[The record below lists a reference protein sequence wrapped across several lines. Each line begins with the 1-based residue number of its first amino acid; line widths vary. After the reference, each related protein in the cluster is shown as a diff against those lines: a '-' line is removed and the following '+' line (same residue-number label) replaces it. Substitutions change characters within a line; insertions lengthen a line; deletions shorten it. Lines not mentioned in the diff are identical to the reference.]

1 MASNNSHGYKIL
13 SDDEIA
19 EMEEG
24 TSTCIEGIHE
34 CNQGNTAEN
43 LLMCQVAY
51 TYCEQLYMDPL
62 EDRNISYYD
71 ITKPVSARW
80 CLNFNTLLTAHSHL
94 SIWTKSYF
102 QCIGPDCIDGTAL
115 TNFLNL
121 NLTKEAL
128 HVPTEAK
135 WKDCRSRVNLS
146 FSTDKAKSVTP
157 FVIELLHNSIPVL
170 IYAGDLDYI
179 CNYLGTKAFTLNLE
193 WDHHDK
199 FNSAQD
205 REWNNG
211 GGLVRSSNGFTFL
224 QVYDAGHMVP
234 TDQPENALAMMT
246 QFINGDPL

>member
-1 MASNNSHGYKIL
+1 VKSDIPSIAHRILQGNKVHQEKNLLHLPLKGVAIGNPWIDPETQYKWYTAMASNNSHGYKIL

-94 SIWTKSYF
+94 SI
-102 QCIGPDCIDGTAL
+102 
-115 TNFLNL
+115 
-121 NLTKEAL
+121 
-128 HVPTEAK
+128 
-135 WKDCRSRVNLS
+135 
-146 FSTDKAKSVTP
+146 
-157 FVIELLHNSIPVL
+157 
-170 IYAGDLDYI
+170 
-179 CNYLGTKAFTLNLE
+179 
-193 WDHHDK
+193 
-199 FNSAQD
+199 
-205 REWNNG
+205 
-211 GGLVRSSNGFTFL
+211 
-224 QVYDAGHMVP
+224 
-234 TDQPENALAMMT
+234 
-246 QFINGDPL
+246 